1 MTTRLARSRFAIPI
15 AGALLAWAGVARA
28 DETAQPAPVPA
39 RWYGYQTLLVDV
51 VPLVALPIGIVATA
65 NEAKGDNNPIVGVT
79 IAGLGATS
87 YLFAAPTVHWA
98 HGRVGIGFLSLGM
111 RILGPVAGLGL
122 GAVGSQ
128 IATNSKNQVGIP
140 IGAAVGALA
149 AMIVDGV
156 VLGWERVPDR

>member
-1 MTTRLARSRFAIPI
+1 MRTSRVAIATMI
-15 AGALLAWAGVARA
+15 ALLAWVGVARA
-28 DETAQPAPVPA
+28 DEEARATPAAA
-39 RWYGYQTLLVDV
+39 RWYGYQTLLTDV
-51 VPLVALPIGIVATA
+51 VPLVALPVGIVATA

-98 HGRVGIGFLSLGM
+98 HGRVGVGFLSLGM
-111 RILGPVAGLGL
+111 RIVGPLAGLGL

-128 IATNSKNQVGIP
+128 IATDSKNQIGIP

-149 AMIVDGV
+149 AMLVDGF
-156 VLGWERVPDR
+156 VLGWERVSDR